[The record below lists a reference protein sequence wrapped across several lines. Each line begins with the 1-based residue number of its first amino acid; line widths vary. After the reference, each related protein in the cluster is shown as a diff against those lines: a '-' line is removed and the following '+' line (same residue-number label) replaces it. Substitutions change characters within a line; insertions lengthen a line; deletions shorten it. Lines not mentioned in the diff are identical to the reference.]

1 MVRPHRYDTTS
12 TSLPVQTLTHPA
24 CVMSLPSAQSCG
36 DRSPHAALHEL
47 LVSANLLTYEQALLQ
62 HGADDV
68 IQLRELDESVLSAV
82 CEAVGLNH
90 KPLHLLRFKKALGRD
105 ADVSVLL
112 RATAPATGAKE
123 GNGLDVSSF
132 TRRQPEVHAMSA
144 NTPRSTSQNGSALV
158 RNITTPAA
166 STNYSTPQQTKQ
178 HGVAIV
184 ADSLTSQ
191 SYNFGLVTT
200 SGGTTSATDTQF
212 SSTSSSS
219 FGGLFPQSSVYPHT
233 ADDVEGD
240 PNPQGSGSPNTKF
253 CLPAYLHPKSNTS
266 DFSELVDES
275 TPIQM
280 QLGVCPVLPQM
291 WDPKR
296 LELIHKAAAIYGQRS
311 NQRKTAELTSH
322 EMNVNEAAAQLCLR
336 DPTLLARRDELFI
349 LSRRAVREGGFSYVH
364 GFSRSKQAVASGDTG
379 AEGRREEEGGSSQ
392 TTVREKRKQRLE
404 ELERLISKNKEEQKA
419 KIAALEQAH
428 AIRDFSH
435 AYQLQTELE
444 ALGNVCLT
452 LETEYTQLKRRQKR
466 SDRYFENKAKR
477 PATDPSLSS
486 VSTVTTGKFES
497 AAQHGATTLSQPQEF
512 SSSFVIALPP
522 HHYRSVIFPT
532 SSSSPVNS
540 MISLAT
546 ETADSN
552 ELAEQFLVQPQNLA
566 TRTPQT

>member
-1 MVRPHRYDTTS
+1 
-12 TSLPVQTLTHPA
+12 
-24 CVMSLPSAQSCG
+24 MSLPSAQSCG

-47 LVSANLLTYEQALLQ
+47 LLSANLLTYEQALLQ

-68 IQLRELDESVLSAV
+68 DQLKELDENLLSAV
-82 CEAVGLNH
+82 CEAVGLNQ
-90 KPLHLLRFKKALGRD
+90 KPLHLLRFKKALGKD

-112 RATAPATGAKE
+112 RAAAPPTDSCLQATERSGP
-123 GNGLDVSSF
+123 DVSYSS
-132 TRRQPEVHAMSA
+132 RSQHELHAMS
-144 NTPRSTSQNGSALV
+144 TESLRGTTLNGSTLV
-158 RNITTPAA
+158 RTITTPAV
-166 STNYSTPQQTKQ
+166 SINYKTSQPSKPLG
-178 HGVAIV
+178 GVMD
-184 ADSLTSQ
+184 ADPLNSQ
-191 SYNFGLVTT
+191 SYNF
-200 SGGTTSATDTQF
+200 SSATASSHATTAAATQC

-219 FGGLFPQSSVYPHT
+219 LGGLYPQSSMYPHGAEDT
-233 ADDVEGD
+233 EGECS
-240 PNPQGSGSPNTKF
+240 PQSSSTNTKF

-296 LELIHKAAAIYGQRS
+296 IELIHKAAAIYGQRS
-311 NQRKTAELTSH
+311 TQRKTAELTSH

-364 GFSRSKQAVASGDTG
+364 GFSRSKQAAANNDAG
-379 AEGRREEEGGSSQ
+379 ADRREEEGGSSQ
-392 TTVREKRKQRLE
+392 TTVRERRKQRLE
-404 ELERLISKNKEEQKA
+404 ELERLIGKNKEEQKA
-419 KIAALEQAH
+419 KIAALERAH

-435 AYQLQTELE
+435 AYQLQTEVE

-477 PATDPSLSS
+477 PTMDPPLSS
-486 VSTVTTGKFES
+486 TSIGTPGRFDSVT
-497 AAQHGATTLSQPQEF
+497 QHGATALSQPQEF

-522 HHYRSVIFPT
+522 QHYRNVIFPV

-540 MISLAT
+540 MVSLASDAT
-546 ETADSN
+546 DSM
-552 ELAEQFLVQPQNLA
+552 ELAEHFLVQPQNLSA
-566 TRTPQT
+566 RSPET